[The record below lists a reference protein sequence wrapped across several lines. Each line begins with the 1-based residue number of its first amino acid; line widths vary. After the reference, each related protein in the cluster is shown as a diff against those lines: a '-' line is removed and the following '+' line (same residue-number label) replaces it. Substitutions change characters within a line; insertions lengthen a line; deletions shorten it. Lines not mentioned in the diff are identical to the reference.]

1 MKTLYA
7 YKSSPSEMSIKDV
20 DGKKG
25 IVTGYFAAFGN
36 IDSDGDIIQKGA
48 FIKTIAEQGPQSAH
62 PRIKHLMNHDVT
74 KPLGKIVVLQEDAK
88 GLYYESKVG
97 SHSLG
102 QDFIKMV
109 ESGLITEHSIGYTT
123 VRNDQKSDANYLL
136 ELKLM
141 EGSSL
146 SAWGANEMTP
156 LTGMKSLTIEDM
168 SERVKA
174 LDKFCRTTTA
184 TDETVELL
192 LIEIKQLL
200 QVITD
205 TKTTEPPKSTLPE
218 SVLNVLQSFTNN
230 LKAEKNGRKD
240 ISSAIGCA

>member
-1 MKTLYA
+1 MKTLYS
-7 YKSSPSEMSIKDV
+7 YKASPSEMSIKDI

-25 IVTGYFAAFGN
+25 IVTGYFASFGN
-36 IDSDGDIIQKGA
+36 KDSDGDIIQKGA
-48 FIKTIAEQGPQSAH
+48 FAKTIAEQGPNSAH
-62 PRIKHLMNHDVT
+62 PRIKHLMNHDIT
-74 KPLGKIVVLQEDAK
+74 KPLGKILVLQEDSK
-88 GLYYESKVG
+88 GLYYESQVG

-123 VRNDQKSDANYLL
+123 VKNDKKSDANYLV

-156 LTGMKSLTIEDM
+156 LTGIKSLTLEDM
-168 SERVKA
+168 TARVKA

-200 QVITD
+200 QIITD
-205 TKTTEPPKSTLPE
+205 TKTTEPPVSTLPE
-218 SVLNVLQSFTNN
+218 DVLNVLQTFTNN
-230 LKAEKNGRKD
+230 LKAEKNGQKG
-240 ISSAIGCA
+240 ITGAA